1 MEITY
6 ETSEYILNA
15 IMFTLRELHP
25 EQDQDYLEEI
35 ASGMFI
41 DYCDSM
47 GIENISDPHDLR
59 AIVAI
64 FFER

>member
-15 IMFTLRELHP
+15 IMFTLREMHP

-47 GIENISDPHDLR
+47 GIENISDPQDLR